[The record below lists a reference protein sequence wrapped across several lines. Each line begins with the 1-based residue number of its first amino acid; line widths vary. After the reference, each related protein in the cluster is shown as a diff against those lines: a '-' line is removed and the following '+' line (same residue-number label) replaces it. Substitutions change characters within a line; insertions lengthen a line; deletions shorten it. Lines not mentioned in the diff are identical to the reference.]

1 MDLILLPLFSW
12 LPMYSFH
19 GPRAARPPFL
29 RCERKYPFTVGS
41 SVAALAVVPGQ
52 LVELIDEGVADP
64 LFPENFRRHHAS
76 GRFLRFCE
84 ALGSEGF

>member
-64 LFPENFRRHHAS
+64 RVECMICHIRIFFQR
-76 GRFLRFCE
+76 
-84 ALGSEGF
+84 GSV